1 MGAPPMTAFPTQS
14 IPNDALAL
22 CNELA
27 AAGHRAWVVGGC
39 VRDVLRG
46 ESPADWDLCTSA
58 TPEQMMAVFPRAIPT
73 GIAHGT
79 VTVVRAKQHFEIT
92 TLRHEVGFSDGRR
105 PDAVHFVDNIALD
118 LARRDFTINAM
129 AVDPRTGELVDPF
142 GGRDDLSAGV
152 IRAVGQA
159 SERFAEDG
167 LRVLRAA
174 RFAARFGFE
183 LEAKTEQA
191 IAGSLGSY
199 RKVSGERVRD
209 EWAKSMLAPKPS
221 VAFELMRRTGILE
234 VTCPELME
242 SVGCTQ
248 NHHHSYDVW
257 GHALACLDAG
267 PQDAMLRLAALLHDV
282 GKPRS
287 KAWSEKTADYT
298 FYDHER
304 IGAEM
309 VGPICARLKLSND
322 ERARI
327 TDLVRHHMW
336 HYDAWGDTAVRRW
349 IKKVGLERIED
360 LLALRAADVRGK
372 GPGKDFAEDDARTGA
387 FRAHIE
393 RVMAEGMA
401 FGTKDLKIGG
411 RDLMTELGIAPGP
424 KLKVILEALLEQVI
438 EEPSLNERD
447 ALLARA
453 RKLA

>member
-1 MGAPPMTAFPTQS
+1 MSLFPVEA
-14 IPNDALAL
+14 IPSDALAL
-22 CNELA
+22 CNELRA
-27 AAGHRAWVVGGC
+27 KGFRAWVVGGC

-46 ESPADWDLCTSA
+46 DSPSDWDLCTDA
-58 TPEQMMAVFPRAIPT
+58 TPEQMMQVFPRAIPT

-79 VTVVRAKQHFEIT
+79 VTVMRSKQPFEIT

-105 PDAVHFVDNIALD
+105 PDAVHFVDDIVLD

-142 GGRDDLSAGV
+142 GGLADLSSGL
-152 IRAVGQA
+152 IRAVGNA
-159 SERFAEDG
+159 AERFAEDG

-174 RFAARFGFE
+174 RFAARFEFR
-183 LEAKTEQA
+183 LDAATEQA
-191 IAGSLGSY
+191 IEGSLGSF

-209 EWAKSMLAPKPS
+209 EWAKSLLAPKPS
-221 VAFELMRRTGILE
+221 VAFELMRRTGILG

-248 NHHHSYDVW
+248 NQHHVFDVW
-257 GHALACLDAG
+257 GHAMACLDAS
-267 PQDAMLRLAALLHDV
+267 PRDAMLRLAALLHDV

-322 ERARI
+322 ERIRI

-336 HYDAWGDTAVRRW
+336 HYDAWGDAAVRRW
-349 IKKVGLERIED
+349 LRKVGLDRVED

-372 GPGKDFAEDDARTGA
+372 GPGKDFSDDDARTAA

-393 RVMAEGMA
+393 RVLAEGMA
-401 FGTKDLKIGG
+401 FGVKDLKIGG
-411 RDLMTELGIAPGP
+411 RELMQELGLAPGP
-424 KLKVILEALLEQVI
+424 KLKVILEALLEEVLQD
-438 EEPSLNERD
+438 PALNEKEP
-447 ALLARA
+447 LLARA
-453 RKLA
+453 RELA